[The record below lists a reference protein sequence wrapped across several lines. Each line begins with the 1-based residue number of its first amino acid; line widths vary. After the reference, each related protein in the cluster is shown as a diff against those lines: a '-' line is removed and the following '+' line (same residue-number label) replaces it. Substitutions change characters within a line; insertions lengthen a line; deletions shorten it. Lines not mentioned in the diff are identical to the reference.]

1 MELVGEIVTRLIAG
15 LLTLFVLSRMVG
27 DNPAFRVAQYLFV
40 GVSLGYG
47 FVVLYHQVLLPTFAR
62 MAVGVGAGNWTSVL
76 VLAFPFL
83 LGLLFLPRVTGLQ
96 SGSWLANY
104 PLALIFGVGTGL
116 SLVGVLVG
124 TLIPQILATV
134 PTPGSTP
141 LQIVGTLMLAV
152 GVIATLSYFYFT
164 VPPDTVSGFFV
175 DVAALLGRVLMLIA
189 FGFFFAGALITYL
202 TALSERFDFL
212 IGLVQ

>member
-1 MELVGEIVTRLIAG
+1 MAGEILTRLIAG
-15 LLTLFVLSRMVG
+15 LLTLFVLSRIAG
-27 DNPAFRVAQYLFV
+27 DNPAFRIAQYLFV

-47 FVVLYHQVLLPTFAR
+47 FVVLYHQVLLPTFAQI
-62 MAVGVGAGNWTSVL
+62 AVGASGGNWQGVL
-76 VLAFPFL
+76 LLAFPFL
-83 LGLLFLPRVTGLQ
+83 LGLLFLPRISGLQ
-96 SGSWLANY
+96 AGSWLANY
-104 PLALIFGVGTGL
+104 PLAIIFGVGTGI

-124 TLIPQILATV
+124 TLIPQILATI
-134 PTPGSTP
+134 PAPGSDA

-164 VPPDTVSGFFV
+164 VPPDTLSGFLV
-175 DVAALLGRVLMLIA
+175 DVAGLLGRVLMLIA

-212 IGLVQ
+212 IRLLQW